1 MKDGWNNSLDYWYT
15 GQTLKNFI
23 ENSEE
28 ARKDKKRY
36 IYKNLMAFV
45 LSKGTKICALYGIR
59 RTGKTVLMLQAI
71 YDLIE
76 NYNIKPEKIAYTTI
90 ASGTDMDD
98 KTLVD
103 SVIALQ
109 KQGVRY
115 VFIDEISYIKMDL
128 ESNSLNL
135 LSDRL
140 AKSGI
145 KIVIAGTFSYA
156 IRLLNKEVLFDRMRQ
171 IDTSYFSMK
180 EAHEIFGMDM
190 DRFIQY
196 GGIINLDGE
205 DQDRKM
211 TPAEYMD
218 TAIVQNIV
226 NSIFKSERKY
236 ELLETLPSQ
245 LKEGKSEAS
254 LKAVVASQI
263 RIAIDNYMK
272 VLVVGRLSN
281 KPVYRYSDVSKLA
294 NVIRMRSEQEQML
307 DESLEVLN
315 VDKRHYFNILA
326 EYLGNSEHV
335 SENTFRKV
343 IDILEDI
350 QIKQDIVLEQ
360 ERVSIFIP
368 NYLRYGLCDQ
378 IMQRIGEMIRE
389 ETHARYDATLAGE
402 ILSGT
407 IQEAVCYLD
416 LKKEGLKDFDMYR
429 TADGRCEVDLII
441 KNHQDRTLSLYEIK
455 HSKMRAPEQAKHL
468 LNYDF
473 IREIENETGYKA
485 ASYHVLY
492 NGENHTENY
501 NPGMVFVSLKEKSL
515 ELGKMQNADCWDA
528 LAKRAEA
535 ADWQNIAIGY
545 KNMTEFLCELDIIR

>member
-1 MKDGWNNSLDYWYT
+1 MKDEWNNSLDYWYT
-15 GQTLKNFI
+15 GQALKEFI
-23 ENSEE
+23 QNSEE
-28 ARKDKKRY
+28 AQKDKKRY
-36 IYKNLMAFV
+36 IYKSLMAFV
-45 LSKGTKICALYGIR
+45 LNRGTEICALYGIR
-59 RTGKTVLMLQAI
+59 RTGKTVLMLQVI

-76 NYNIKPEKIAYTTI
+76 NYNIKPEMIAYTSI
-90 ASGTDMDD
+90 AGGTDLND
-98 KTLVD
+98 KILVD
-103 SVIALQ
+103 MVLELQ
-109 KQGVRY
+109 KQGVGY
-115 VFIDEISYIKMDL
+115 VFIDEISYINMDL
-128 ESNSLNL
+128 ESNCLNL
-135 LSDRL
+135 LADRL

-156 IRLLNKEVLFDRMRQ
+156 IRLLNKDVLFDRMRQ
-171 IDTSYFSMK
+171 IDTSYFSLK

-190 DRFIQY
+190 DSFIQY

-205 DQDRKM
+205 GQDKKM

-226 NSIFKSERKY
+226 NSIFKSERRY

-245 LKEGKSEAS
+245 LREGKSKELLRS
-254 LKAVVASQI
+254 VIASQV

-272 VLVVGRLSN
+272 VLVVGKLAN

-294 NVIRMRSEQEQML
+294 NVIRLRSEQEQEL

-315 VDKRHYFNILA
+315 IDKHHYFHILA
-326 EYLGNSEHV
+326 EYLGNSEYI
-335 SENTFRKV
+335 SENTFRKI

-350 QIKQDIVLEQ
+350 QIKQDIMLEQ

-378 IMQRIGEMIRE
+378 IMQRIGELVQE
-389 ETHARYDATLAGE
+389 ETNARYDVRLAGE

-407 IQEAVCYLD
+407 IQEAICYLD

-441 KNHQDRTLSLYEIK
+441 KNHQDKTLALYEIK
-455 HSKMRAPEQAKHL
+455 HSKMRVPEQAKHL

-473 IREIENETGYKA
+473 IMEIENEFGYKVV
-485 ASYHVLY
+485 SCHILY
-492 NGENHTENY
+492 NGENGVEIY
-501 NPGMVFVSLKEKSL
+501 NPGTVFETLKEKSL
-515 ELGKMQNADCWDA
+515 QLGKLQNAEHWDT
-528 LAKRAEA
+528 LVKRAEV
-535 ADWQNIAIGY
+535 ADWKDVAVSY
-545 KNMTEFLCELDIIR
+545 KNITEFLCELDIVR